1 MADAPVT
8 LTRKQIS
15 ALAKME
21 RQDSNL
27 VRIKDANTRFYQEEC
42 ADIDLT
48 PTPPERKAAII
59 MEDNLRPFLTVGSF
73 VKVISNTKSG
83 LTVLVDI
90 DM

>member
-1 MADAPVT
+1 
-8 LTRKQIS
+8 
-15 ALAKME
+15 ME

-27 VRIKDANTRFYQEEC
+27 VRIKDVNTRFYQEQC

-48 PTPPERKAAII
+48 PKPPERKSAII

-83 LTVLVDI
+83 HNRPSGYGYVI
-90 DM
+90 